1 MRLRDSSAAAAVGI
15 GTGDTSANRP
25 VGRVFE
31 ELGMLE
37 PGEVERIRERQQET
51 HAPFTEA
58 AKELGLL
65 DQEMI
70 DRALGQRQQLAPA
83 DWRRDGQLAPLSD
96 AAEPAS
102 PYARELRQLLS
113 SLAKGQAVQRTPQRL
128 VVAGVNTSTEAST
141 VAASLATTCAGSG
154 FRTLLVDANL
164 EQPSVHRY
172 FGASNEV
179 GLVNLLGSAEPPHRF
194 VQSTAFSNLAVI
206 TAGPRLPNYSSLLS
220 RERVFHRLQPIAN
233 SFEYIIADCSALSS
247 SLVGRLSAGADNVIV
262 AVKEHVSSM
271 RELSSMIHT
280 LQAESVASPSVLMI
294 E

>member
-1 MRLRDSSAAAAVGI
+1 MRLRDSSASAAGTI
-15 GTGDTSANRP
+15 GHGDTLADRP
-25 VGRVFE
+25 VGREFE

-37 PGEVERIRERQQET
+37 PEEVERIRERQQET

-65 DQEMI
+65 DQQMI
-70 DRALGQRQQLAPA
+70 DQALGQRQHLAPA
-83 DWRRDGQLAPLSD
+83 DWSRDGQLAPLSN

-113 SLAKGQAVQRTPQRL
+113 SLSRGQSVQRTPQRL

-141 VAASLATTCAGSG
+141 IAASLATTCAGSG
-154 FRTLLVDANL
+154 FRALLVDANL
-164 EQPSVHRY
+164 DQPSVHRY
-172 FGASNEV
+172 FGASNEL
-179 GLVNLLGSAEPPHRF
+179 GLSNLLGSSEPPHRF
-194 VQSTAFSNLAVI
+194 VQSTAFPNLAVV
-206 TAGPRLPNYSSLLS
+206 TAGPRLPNYSSLLA
-220 RERVFHRLQPIAN
+220 RERVFHRLQPIAG
-233 SFEYIIADCSALSS
+233 SFEYIIADCGALSP

>member
-1 MRLRDSSAAAAVGI
+1 MRLRDSTAAGTI
-15 GTGDTSANRP
+15 GGAEAHTDRP

-37 PGEVERIRERQQET
+37 PDEVERIRERQQET

-70 DRALGQRQQLAPA
+70 DRALGQRNQLARPA
-83 DWRRDGQLAPLSD
+83 WSGDGQLAPLSN

-102 PYARELRQLLS
+102 PYARELRKLLS
-113 SLAKGQAVQRTPQRL
+113 NLAKGQSVQRTPQRL

-154 FRTLLVDANL
+154 FRALLVDANL
-164 EQPSVHRY
+164 DGPTVHRA
-172 FGASNEV
+172 FGVSNDV
-179 GLVNLLGSAEPPHRF
+179 GLSNLLASAEPPHRF
-194 VQSTAFSNLAVI
+194 VQSTAFPNLAVVA
-206 TAGPRLPNYSSLLS
+206 AGPKLPNFSSLLA
-220 RERVFHRLQPIAN
+220 RERVFHRLQPIAS
-233 SFEYIIADCSALSS
+233 SFEYIIADCGSLSP

-271 RELSSMIHT
+271 RDLSSMIHT